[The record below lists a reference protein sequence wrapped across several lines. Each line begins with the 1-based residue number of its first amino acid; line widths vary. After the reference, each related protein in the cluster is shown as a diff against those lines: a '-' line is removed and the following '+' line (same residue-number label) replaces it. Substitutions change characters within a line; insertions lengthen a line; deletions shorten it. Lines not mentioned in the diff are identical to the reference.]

1 MLITGTLLLITDMDI
16 GEYLRQEVMPTPF
29 CKGCGHGILM
39 HAILVAIDELGMD
52 FGNMLF
58 VSGIGCAAWIPS
70 PHFAADT
77 LHTTHGR
84 PIAFATGAKL
94 FNPELDVVVIS
105 GDGDLVSIGGNH
117 LIHAVRRDLD
127 VTVIMANNRVYG
139 MTGGQLAST
148 TPHGRITATTPG
160 GNPER
165 DFDTCRLVLAC
176 GAGYAARYSVA
187 EPVKLRRVI
196 KNALQHKGFSF
207 VEAMTICP
215 TQYGR
220 MNKRPVPSQMIEELK
235 SLCISGTRAQVM
247 AGDAPEGK
255 VYVGEFI

>member
-1 MLITGTLLLITDMDI
+1 MTVPDARK
-16 GEYLRQEVMPTPF
+16 YLREETMPTPF
-29 CKGCGHGILM
+29 CSGCGHGILM
-39 HAILVAIDELGMD
+39 QAILLAIDESGMD

-84 PIAFATGAKL
+84 PIAFATGAKT
-94 FNPELDVVVIS
+94 FNPNLDVVVIS
-105 GDGDLVSIGGNH
+105 GDGDIVSIGGNH
-117 LIHAVRRDLD
+117 LIHAARRDTD
-127 VTVIMANNRVYG
+127 ITVIMANNRVYG

-148 TPHGRITATTPG
+148 TPHDGITSTTPQ

-165 DFDTCRLVLAC
+165 GFDACRLALAC

-187 EPVKLRRVI
+187 EPVNLRKAI
-196 KNALQHKGFSF
+196 KNALKHKGFSF
-207 VEAMTICP
+207 VDALTICP
-215 TQYGR
+215 THYGR
-220 MNKRPVPSQMIEELK
+220 MNAMPTPWQMIEELK
-235 SLCISGTRAQVM
+235 EMCVPGTRAQVM

-255 VYVGEFI
+255 VYVGEFV

>member
-1 MLITGTLLLITDMDI
+1 MNVPDI
-16 GEYLRQEVMPTPF
+16 RKYLRGEVMPTPF

-39 HAILVAIDELGMD
+39 HAILIAIDELGME

-84 PIAFATGAKL
+84 PIPFATGAKM
-94 FNPELDVVVIS
+94 FNPKLDVVVIS
-105 GDGDLVSIGGNH
+105 GDGDLASIGGNH
-117 LIHAVRRDLD
+117 LIHAARRNTDI
-127 VTVIMANNRVYG
+127 TVIMANNRVYG

-148 TPHGRITATTPG
+148 TPHACITSTTPE

-165 DFDTCRLVLAC
+165 EFDTCRLVLGC
-176 GAGYAARYSVA
+176 GAGCVARYSVV

-196 KNALQHKGFSF
+196 RNALRYKGFSY
-207 VEAMTICP
+207 VEALTICP
-215 TQYGR
+215 TQFGR
-220 MNKRPVPSQMIEELK
+220 MNKMPTPFQMIEQLREV
-235 SLCISGTRAQVM
+235 CVPGTREQVM
-247 AGDAPEGK
+247 AGDVPEGR
-255 VYVGEFI
+255 VYVGEFS